1 MTLFSCLFVCFVF
14 GSLGGW
20 GGGVVVLSLFC
31 CLLKLF
37 RLWKDNGR
45 MKLVCAFQNG
55 HDQDLFCEM
64 YAQCGLF
71 VCFLVK
77 TPMEVS
83 DRLGVSR
90 RLIEGADGESTQ
102 LVAVPNPSSP
112 PSPPDGISLAAWRQR
127 LYRNRLKND
136 PQKHKLVK
144 AAAANRAKE
153 YRKRQQHSLSPS
165 KKAELR
171 VKANERLRKFREKQ
185 KLKGDTAQKK
195 EPATSGATDQQ
206 KYKARKF
213 EEKRK
218 LKGDTAQ
225 KKEPTT
231 SGAADRRREKAR
243 LRQQRYRARLAANK
257 KATIKEQNRNEA
269 AQAKIAVASP
279 AQDLPSESLQETPA
293 SYRTSSAK
301 RMAVQKATL
310 SVPDSPTL
318 YTTVCQGLQSTES
331 PCKISSFG
339 DIGDSCPVS

>member
-45 MKLVCAFQNG
+45 MKLVCTFQNG
-55 HDQDLFCEM
+55 HDQDLFCKM

-83 DRLGVSR
+83 DGLGFSR
-90 RLIEGADGESTQ
+90 RLFEGADGESTQ

-112 PSPPDGISLAAWRQR
+112 PPPPDGISLAAWRQR

-153 YRKRQQHSLSPS
+153 YRKRQQRSLSPS

-213 EEKRK
+213 EEKQK

-225 KKEPTT
+225 KKEPAT

-243 LRQQRYRARLAANK
+243 LRQQRYRARLAAHRK
-257 KATIKEQNRNEA
+257 EA
-269 AQAKIAVASP
+269 AQAKIAVASS
-279 AQDLPSESLQETPA
+279 AQDPPSESLQETPA
-293 SYRTSSAK
+293 SYGTSSAK

-310 SVPDSPTL
+310 SVPDSPTK
-318 YTTVCQGLQSTES
+318 YPTVCQGLQSTES

>member
-1 MTLFSCLFVCFVF
+1 
-14 GSLGGW
+14 
-20 GGGVVVLSLFC
+20 
-31 CLLKLF
+31 
-37 RLWKDNGR
+37 

-112 PSPPDGISLAAWRQR
+112 PPPPDGISLAAWRQR

-185 KLKGDTAQKK
+185 KLKGDTAQKE

-213 EEKRK
+213 EEKQK

-225 KKEPTT
+225 KKEPAT

-279 AQDLPSESLQETPA
+279 AQDPIAVASPAQDPIAVASPAQDPIAVASPAQDPIAVASPAQDPPSESLQETPA